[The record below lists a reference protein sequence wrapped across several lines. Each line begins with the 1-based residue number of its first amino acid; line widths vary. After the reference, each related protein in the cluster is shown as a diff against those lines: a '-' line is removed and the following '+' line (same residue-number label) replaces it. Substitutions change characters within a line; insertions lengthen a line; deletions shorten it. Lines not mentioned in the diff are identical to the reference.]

1 MVNSINS
8 NYRELP
14 QQHRQDAPPIPT
26 EDLQND
32 PHEMKNL
39 YDYPKYEKVPVTKGC
54 WVGCNGQ
61 EWIFRSR
68 KNFRMNRIK
77 PIKTRNNKM
86 SEK

>member
-39 YDYPKYEKVPVTKGC
+39 YDDCSMRKFRLLND
-54 WVGCNGQ
+54 VGLDATGRNGYSHP
-61 EWIFRSR
+61 E
-68 KNFRMNRIK
+68 RI
-77 PIKTRNNKM
+77 
-86 SEK
+86 SG

>member
-32 PHEMKNL
+32 PHEMKISMMTAVCESSGYSTML
-39 YDYPKYEKVPVTKGC
+39 GWMQRAEMDIPIPKEFQDEPDKTHKNEK
-54 WVGCNGQ
+54 Q
-61 EWIFRSR
+61 
-68 KNFRMNRIK
+68 
-77 PIKTRNNKM
+77 
-86 SEK
+86 